1 LKECIQAGIERKKK
15 VSKNLFGS
23 QEDLAQARGFSSS

>member
-1 LKECIQAGIERKKK
+1 MNIKHWKKE
-15 VSKNLFGS
+15 SKNLIGS